1 MNAIVPLNPAMAS
14 AIRIVLAA
22 GLLAATPARAVVVF
36 DGAAGTDPS
45 NGFMYV
51 GDFQS
56 GSAVVTAPG
65 PDVFSNITLA
75 NQFVSTANGSV
86 LVSGVGAVLNATN
99 NFSIGGLGNAT
110 MRIENGGVANSL
122 GGESPF
128 CPGCNAT
135 IIANGGGADGTL
147 VVTGAGSRFTT
158 ADALGNSPVFIVGNG
173 HVTPTYGTVGAPTS
187 GTMHILSG
195 GAASTLSTIVGNAN
209 NHDPAFELGRSR
221 TTGIVNVDGAGSS
234 WSVAPMANAIPAFIA
249 LGRYGSGT
257 LNISG
262 GGRVETTHMQIG
274 SYAGSTGAL
283 NVSGTGSL
291 LQMTGGDPVYGGAG
305 FVVGW
310 KAGASGTVSVTGGG
324 RIHIDGTDSGGSAG
338 MSVGGLHDAP
348 GGSGSVT
355 VSGAGSLIEI
365 LGNSTGGNP
374 SGFTAGVTGTG
385 HVSVLDGG
393 RIIVTDNSPDAF
405 GSFSVGGN
413 LAQMAAGTTAGTG
426 TLLVSGAGAEVDVRS
441 AHGSFRV
448 GHTSGATG
456 TLTVEAGGRVKAAS
470 GIVGDIAGSTG
481 TMTLKG
487 AGSRV
492 DLAGDSYGF
501 GAFLVV
507 AAAGTG
513 TLDVTDGATLS
524 IQASAAAPYGGIAV
538 GGTRTMGAGESGGTG
553 TVNVSNGAR
562 ILVGGDSGTHVKLGS
577 YSGGS
582 AVMHV
587 TGGGQVIVGRPLD
600 AALPGDESGFYVANG
615 PGASGVAVVRG
626 EGSVIDAG
634 GFFGVGIGVDKV
646 SEGGTAVL
654 TVRDG
659 GRVIAD
665 EIRIGADGVVNGNG
679 TLQGDVVNA
688 GGILAPGN
696 SPGRLTITGDLVS
709 SGRIEIEVAGLGDG
723 EFDVLDVHGAVNLSG
738 STIAFLFTGG
748 FVPQAGDAF
757 DFLTGTTSVAPL
769 AGASFLVSG
778 VPSGFRYAVDENDG
792 VFRALPVPEPAT
804 WLSMGVGLGALA
816 FVRRARHASS
826 GRSMSVS

>member
-1 MNAIVPLNPAMAS
+1 MNAMNARNHPLTT
-14 AIRIVLAA
+14 AIRIAFAA
-22 GLLAATPARAVVVF
+22 GLLVGTPARAVVVF
-36 DGAAGTDPS
+36 DGWAGVDPS

-65 PDVFSNITLA
+65 PDVYSTIGLG
-75 NQFVSTANGSV
+75 NQFVSTAIGSV
-86 LVSGVGAVLNATN
+86 LVTGVGAVLNATN
-99 NFSIGGLGNAT
+99 VFNIGGLGNAT

-128 CPGCNAT
+128 CAGCNST
-135 IIANGGGADGTL
+135 IVANGGGSNGTL
-147 VVTGAGSRFTT
+147 VVTGTGSRFTT
-158 ADALGNSPVFIVGNG
+158 ADALGDSALFIVGNG
-173 HVTPTYGTVGAPTS
+173 NVTPAYGNAGAPTS
-187 GTMHILSG
+187 GTMSILNG
-195 GAASTLSTIVGNAN
+195 GAASTLSTFVGNAN
-209 NHDPAFELGRSR
+209 NHDASFELGRSR

-234 WSVAPMANAIPAFIA
+234 WTTAPMANGIPAFIA
-249 LGRYGSGT
+249 LGRYGSGA

-274 SYAGSTGAL
+274 TYAGSTGAL

-291 LQMTGGDPVYGGAG
+291 LQMIGGDAVYGGAG

-310 KAGASGTVSVTGGG
+310 KTGASGTVSVTGGG
-324 RIHIDGTDSGGSAG
+324 RIFIDGTDSGGSAG
-338 MSVGGLHDAP
+338 MSVGGLYDAP
-348 GGSGSVT
+348 GGTGSVT

-365 LGNSTGGNP
+365 LGNSTGGSP
-374 SGFTAGVTGTG
+374 SGFTAGVMGSG

-393 RIIVTDNSPDAF
+393 RIVVTDNSPDAS

-413 LAQMAAGTTAGTG
+413 LGQAAAGTPAGNG
-426 TLLVSGAGAEVDVRS
+426 TLLVSGVGSEVDVKS

-448 GHTSGATG
+448 GHTSGGTG
-456 TLTVEAGGRVKAAS
+456 TLTVEAGGRIKAAS
-470 GIVGDIAGSTG
+470 GIVGDFAGSTG

-487 AGSRV
+487 ADSRV

-524 IQASAAAPYGGIAV
+524 IQASAAAPYGGMAV
-538 GGTRTMGAGESGGTG
+538 GGTRTMGPGDSGGTG
-553 TVNVSNGAR
+553 TVNVSNGGR

-582 AVMHV
+582 AVMNV
-587 TGGGQVIVGRPLD
+587 TGGGQVIVGRPLGP
-600 AALPGDESGFYVANG
+600 AIPGDESGFFVANG
-615 PGASGVAVVRG
+615 PGASGVAIVRG
-626 EGSVIDAG
+626 EGSIIDAG
-634 GFFGVGIGVDKV
+634 VFFGVGIAADTV

-665 EIRIGADGVVNGNG
+665 EIRIGANGVVSGNG
-679 TLQGDVVNA
+679 TLQGNVVNA

-709 SGRIEIEVAGLGDG
+709 SGRIDIEVAGLADG
-723 EFDVLDVHGAVNLSG
+723 GFDVLDVHGAVNLSG
-738 STIAFLFTGG
+738 STIRFIFSGG
-748 FVPQAGDAF
+748 FLPQVGDTF
-757 DFLTGTTSVAPL
+757 DFLTGTPSAAPL
-769 AGASFLVSG
+769 AGASFRVSG
-778 VPSGFRYAVDENDG
+778 APADFRFSVDESTG
-792 VFRALPVPEPAT
+792 VFQAVPVPEPAT
-804 WLSMGVGLGALA
+804 WLSMGIGLGALA
-816 FVRRARHASS
+816 FARRGRFGVVRQRPPIS
-826 GRSMSVS
+826 